1 MFPLGN
7 VLVPTAVLP
16 LHVFEDRYRVLTR
29 DCLAGDGEFGVVLI
43 ERGSEVGGGDVRSD
57 VGTVARIVEAAEL
70 DDGRFAVVA
79 VGTHRIRVVRWLA
92 DDPYPRAEVEAWPD
106 DDHDA
111 ARLAPAVEAVE
122 PALRRLLAIKSEL
135 GEPVAPATI
144 EFDDQPSL
152 AGFQMTAI
160 APIGPADRQRLLC
173 ETGMASRV
181 DALAVMIDEELDY
194 LARRMELDG
203 DG

>member
-111 ARLAPAVEAVE
+111 ARLAPAVEAIE